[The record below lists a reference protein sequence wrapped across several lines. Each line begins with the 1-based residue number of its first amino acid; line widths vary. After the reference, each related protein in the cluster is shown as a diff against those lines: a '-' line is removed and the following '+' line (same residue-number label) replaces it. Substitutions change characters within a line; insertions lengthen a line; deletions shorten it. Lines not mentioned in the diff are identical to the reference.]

1 MSTFDAG
8 ARGYRLMSS
17 GVINAELMG
26 PMGAA
31 QVANRARYPAADGLL
46 MPPEDIKR

>member
-1 MSTFDAG
+1 
-8 ARGYRLMSS
+8 MSS
-17 GVINAELMG
+17 GVISAELMG

-31 QVANRARYPAADGLL
+31 QVANGPVATPSDGIL